1 MWQIGGC
8 TVFNCFV
15 NDFFF
20 QSFFSLFDLEDF
32 NSPSKVN
39 MARIP
44 MQAELKPNVS
54 CRNIFC
60 FMRYF
65 SSNNDF
71 HIMYKNNRNYLQ
83 SLKRYLLKIFLNKAI
98 YHIRS
103 QIGIKWEEWSNFV
116 FLAANFAKF
125 SMSLRQYIWWST
137 GEHRKLGLNRLK
149 AEQRPIQRRGREFLI
164 RLY

>member
-1 MWQIGGC
+1 
-8 TVFNCFV
+8 
-15 NDFFF
+15 
-20 QSFFSLFDLEDF
+20 
-32 NSPSKVN
+32 
-39 MARIP
+39 

-103 QIGIKWEEWSNFV
+103 QIGIK
-116 FLAANFAKF
+116 
-125 SMSLRQYIWWST
+125 
-137 GEHRKLGLNRLK
+137 
-149 AEQRPIQRRGREFLI
+149 
-164 RLY
+164 